1 MNREYQFTS
10 ESVSEG
16 HPDKL
21 ADQISDAIVDAA
33 LRETD
38 AGQRPQVRC
47 ACETLLKD
55 RLLALAGEM
64 RLGDGVSIDPI
75 RIAEQVIREVG
86 YLDADSGMDLENA
99 QRINAISPQSQDISQ
114 GIDAGAGK
122 QLGAGDQGM
131 MFGYACRESGAALM
145 PAPIMIAHDL
155 VRRQAQVRRQL
166 PAGSALR
173 PDAKSQVTV
182 RYADGKPAAIDK
194 IVVSTQHAAEID
206 GKEVVDNDPRIRQ
219 LVIDEI
225 VKPVLADHPGLD
237 CNSDD
242 ILVNPTGKF
251 LIGGPLG
258 DAGLTGRKII
268 VDTYGGAAP
277 HGGGAFSG
285 KDPTK
290 VDRSA
295 AYAARNIAKSVVAAG
310 AAERCLVQLSYAI
323 GVSQPISVM
332 VETFGTAAAGADD
345 ARIESKIRAVYD
357 LSPAG
362 IIEQFSLWQP
372 IYRKTAAYG
381 HFGRTDIEL
390 PWESISRAD
399 DLKNA

>member
-1 MNREYQFTS
+1 MSREYQFTS

-21 ADQISDAIVDAA
+21 ADQISDAILDAA
-33 LRETD
+33 LTETAAAD
-38 AGQRPQVRC
+38 RHQVRC

-64 RLGDGVSIDPI
+64 RLADGISIDPLQ
-75 RIAEQVIREVG
+75 IAERVIREVG
-86 YLDADSGMDLENA
+86 YQDAADGMDLQNA

-114 GIDAGAGK
+114 GIDAGTDK

-131 MFGYACRESGAALM
+131 MFGYACRESDAALM

-155 VRRQAQVRRQL
+155 VRRQAQVRRQST
-166 PAGSALR
+166 AGSALR

-194 IVVSTQHAAEID
+194 IVLSTQHAADID
-206 GKEVVDNDPRIRQ
+206 GKEVVDNDERIRQ

-225 VKPVLADHPGLD
+225 IKPVLAQHSGLD
-237 CNSDD
+237 CTSDN

-295 AYAARNIAKSVVAAG
+295 AYAARNIAKNVVAAG

-323 GVSQPISVM
+323 GVSQPVSVM
-332 VETFGTAAAGADD
+332 VETFGTAAAGTDNEL
-345 ARIESKIRAVYD
+345 IEKKIRAVYD

-362 IIEQFSLWQP
+362 IIERFSLWQP
-372 IYRKTAAYG
+372 IYRQTAAYG

-390 PWESISRAD
+390 PWESTAAAEE
-399 DLKNA
+399 LKQA